1 MVRPDGIPEE
11 LDALI
16 AKVEAATGRDRI
28 LDATIA
34 RDVAGLCLH
43 GSWHSEGPDGDR
55 GRVCDDCGADSWGN
69 LGKMGQRLNAPMP
82 AYTTSIDA
90 AVALVERRLPGHRWG
105 VSATGVRTGERTEE
119 GWSRYA
125 DGFRAHVTEHSALR
139 PMPTTA
145 DALTAPLA
153 IVLATLRALR
163 KGAQ

>member
-16 AKVEAATGRDRI
+16 ARVEAATGLDQE
-28 LDATIA
+28 LDAALYRALGGEVPTEFMGTGLKLSWDASGKAWCYLPGGMRVSFTPPALTI
-34 RDVAGLCLH
+34 
-43 GSWHSEGPDGDR
+43 
-55 GRVCDDCGADSWGN
+55 
-69 LGKMGQRLNAPMP
+69 
-82 AYTTSIDA
+82 SIDA
-90 AVALVERRLPGHRWG
+90 AVALMESALPGYRWG

-153 IVLATLRALR
+153 IILATLRAIR